1 MLTPLV
7 NEISRTAS
15 TTREPAS
22 CDERVLDPQSL
33 GDHLDRLFRAAWA
46 LCGSR
51 EEAEDLVQETY
62 AQILARPRLLRG
74 GNDVGYLLSALR
86 NTFVSQHRRA
96 VRRPRLA
103 DVELEALAVPNGDRS
118 VDPQAAAETREVYAA
133 IAELPDEFRDV
144 IVAIDVV
151 GLSYAETAKALRT
164 RQGTV
169 TSRLSRA
176 RGRVATLLDNRSVP
190 R

>member
-1 MLTPLV
+1 
-7 NEISRTAS
+7 
-15 TTREPAS
+15 
-22 CDERVLDPQSL
+22 
-33 GDHLDRLFRAAWA
+33 
-46 LCGSR
+46 
-51 EEAEDLVQETY
+51 
-62 AQILARPRLLRG
+62 
-74 GNDVGYLLSALR
+74 
-86 NTFVSQHRRA
+86 
-96 VRRPRLA
+96 LA
-103 DVELEALAVPNGDRS
+103 DVELEALAVPNADRS

-133 IAELPDEFRDV
+133 IAQLPDEFRDV

-176 RGRVATLLDNRSVP
+176 RGRVATLLDNRPEP